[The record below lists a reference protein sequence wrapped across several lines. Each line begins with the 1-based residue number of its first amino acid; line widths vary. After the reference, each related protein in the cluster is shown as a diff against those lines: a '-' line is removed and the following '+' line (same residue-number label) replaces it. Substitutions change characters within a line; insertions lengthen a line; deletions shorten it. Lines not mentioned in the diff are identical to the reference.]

1 MVPARNCN
9 VRVVTTVPTLR
20 RARLVPQCNEA
31 SSPSTFIV
39 HSCKLFLCWFLLMH
53 KSCCDVS
60 PPLAGRL
67 YCVCGCVRAVVDV
80 AVLPHPGTPPA
91 LQLGA
96 AGLRGNKVLLSPPAP
111 SQRLPSPF
119 PLTVLGSCATPRSYR
134 RGLRCLSQ
142 SVTQNYSPVPC
153 DPWGGCSSGPS
164 NWHSQPPVPPASL
177 PPTLPHVHPEKS
189 PQKVSL
195 YRIFILKLYFNSIY
209 FRKSTIVRVLLF
221 VKKNKY

>member
-111 SQRLPSPF
+111 SQRFPF
-119 PLTVLGSCATPRSYR
+119 SSDGTRVLCHPQVLQARAALPLTERYPKLQPGAVRPMGGLQQWPQQLALTAPGAPRLSAPHPATRAP
-134 RGLRCLSQ
+134 
-142 SVTQNYSPVPC
+142 
-153 DPWGGCSSGPS
+153 
-164 NWHSQPPVPPASL
+164 
-177 PPTLPHVHPEKS
+177 
-189 PQKVSL
+189 
-195 YRIFILKLYFNSIY
+195 
-209 FRKSTIVRVLLF
+209 
-221 VKKNKY
+221 